1 MEFLL
6 YAVALMSCEGWLP
19 PPNGFIMCNCVLT
32 LTVLPVS
39 VGIVALDYIY

>member
-19 PPNGFIMCNCVLT
+19 PPNGFIMCITV
-32 LTVLPVS
+32 TVLPVS
-39 VGIVALDYIY
+39 AGIVALYYTY